1 MIRIVTTVRLRRLTA
16 ALYQARRRAADVQDM
31 SDQAFAGHTRSALD
45 LSRRLDRAERISRS
59 LQAALE
65 DAHGELKTLKATPEK
80 AVLLLHYGE
89 PHSVHPSLQAAEDH
103 AVELGADRA
112 CWGPG
117 TGLPASQVT
126 WRAMPFSL
134 TAGPGVSA

>member
-1 MIRIVTTVRLRRLTA
+1 MIRIVTTARLRRLTA
-16 ALYQARRRAADVQDM
+16 ALYQARRRAAEVQKM
-31 SDQAFAGHTRSALD
+31 TDQAFAGHTRSALD
-45 LSRRLDRAERISRS
+45 LSSRVERAEHVCSS
-59 LQAALE
+59 LRAALE
-65 DAHGELKTLKATPEK
+65 DAHSGLKT

-89 PHSVHPSLQAAEDH
+89 PHSIHLSLQAAEDH

-117 TGLPASQVT
+117 TGLPASQVA

-134 TAGPGVSA
+134 MTGPGVA